1 MRLMRAKLDATS
13 HALATALAVAIALA
27 AGVAVAGEPKTL
39 LGKWMKPNMGAPL
52 AGQDFDK
59 LKASFDVV
67 AGKPPPGD
75 YPQWASMSAVGAKA
89 STAKDVPAIKA
100 ACKQCHDAYKTKYEN
115 EFPTRPFP

>member
-1 MRLMRAKLDATS
+1 MKARLNPGSR
-13 HALATALAVAIALA
+13 ALALVVAVVIALA
-27 AGVAVAGEPKTL
+27 AALAAAGEPKTP

-67 AGKPPPGD
+67 GGKPPPGD
-75 YPQWASMSAVGAKA
+75 YPQWASMSAAGSKA
-89 STAKDVPAIKA
+89 SAAKDVPGIKA
-100 ACKQCHDAYKTKYEN
+100 SCKQCHDAYKTKYEN